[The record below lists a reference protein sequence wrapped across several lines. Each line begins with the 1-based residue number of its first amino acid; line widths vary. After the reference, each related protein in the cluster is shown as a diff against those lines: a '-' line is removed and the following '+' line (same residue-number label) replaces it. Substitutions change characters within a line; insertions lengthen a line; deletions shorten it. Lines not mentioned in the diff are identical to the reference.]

1 MPPKSDKPAAKEL
14 ISDDAARGVEL
25 AVTPLLFGALG
36 WLLDAWLGTGPWL
49 AIALGTFAVV
59 GTIAKMWYGYDA
71 EMRDLESRS
80 RWARRSGSAPAA
92 DTGAPTDL
100 WADRKA
106 AS

>member
-14 ISDDAARGVEL
+14 LSDDAARGIEL
-25 AVTPLLFGALG
+25 AVTPVLFGGLG

-59 GTIAKMWYGYDA
+59 GTIAKMWFGYDA
-71 EMRDLESRS
+71 EMRDLEARS
-80 RWARRSGSAPAA
+80 RWARRDGTAA
-92 DTGAPTDL
+92 DAGRTAATDL